1 MLPVSRAL
9 AARALYTLLLVS
21 FGATAIYAQ
30 DNPAQSSPMTAIV
43 GVNVIPMD
51 QNHVLENQTVII
63 ADGRITVIGNSDEV
77 MVPDFANRIEGT
89 NRYLMPGLADL
100 HTHLRGPDEY
110 VSYLAFGVTTVMH
123 LGGSQS
129 HGRELLEH
137 RRQIDAG
144 NLMGPNIYATERTFD
159 GDPPASGGAY
169 RFSSPDVARSKVIEL
184 KEAGFDFIKIYNNIP
199 YPVFTAIVDEARKQE
214 MPVFGHVPRKFDPLT
229 AMREGQNA
237 VVHTEEF
244 FFTYFKGPRST
255 RDMDPGYEADLSDI
269 PELVE
274 VLAANDVAIMPD
286 LSFTFTD
293 LLMWD
298 GLENIWNDAEMK
310 YLHPDTVSDWQIANI
325 NRRDEIENFVVREQ
339 WKFDLMQELTR
350 QFQEAGILQVIGT
363 DASLPGLFPGKAA
376 HRELTELVKA
386 GLSNFDALS
395 IGTRNAGEFVRR
407 YIDEDVRF
415 GKIEPG
421 YRADLV
427 LLTENPL
434 DDVRNTRR
442 IEAVAVNG
450 RWFEKAELDRERE
463 ILAVRFQALND
474 VNAQVDAA
482 LQGDTARSEIHAI
495 FIAHSDDP
503 ETVAA
508 IERRINSAGYGAAFA
523 DQLDRAQQILEIGTQ
538 LFPDSANAWDSFAEI
553 TLQRGDRELAIEYY
567 KKALEVDP
575 EFANAAEQLETLTLP
590 ERQ

>member
-9 AARALYTLLLVS
+9 AARAMYTLLLVT
-21 FGATAIYAQ
+21 FAGAAVFAQ
-30 DNPAQSSPMTAIV
+30 DNSAQSGPMTAIV

-51 QNHVLENQTVII
+51 ENHVLENQTVII

-77 MVPDFANRIEGT
+77 MVPDSANRIEGS
-89 NRYLMPGLADL
+89 NRYLIPGLADL
-100 HTHLRGPDEY
+100 HTHLSGTEQY

-129 HGRELLEH
+129 QGRELLEH
-137 RRQIDAG
+137 RRQINAG
-144 NLMGPNIYATERTFD
+144 SLTGPNIYATERVFD
-159 GDPPASGGAY
+159 GDPPASGNAY
-169 RFSSPDVARSKVIEL
+169 RFSSPDAARDKVIEL
-184 KEAGFDFIKIYNNIP
+184 KEAGYDFIKIYNNVP
-199 YPVFTAIVDEARKQE
+199 YPVFTTVVDEARNQN
-214 MPVFGHVPRKFDPLT
+214 MPIFGHVPRNFDPLT

-255 RDMDPGYEADLSDI
+255 RDMDRGYKANLSDI

-274 VLAANDVAIMPD
+274 VLAANNVAIMPD

-298 GLENIWNDAEMK
+298 GLENVWNDTEMK
-310 YLHPDTVSDWQIANI
+310 YLHPDSVSDWRVGNI

-363 DASLPGLFPGKAA
+363 DAPLPGLFPGKSA

-415 GKIEPG
+415 GKIEAG

-427 LLTENPL
+427 LLAENPL
-434 DDVRNTRR
+434 DDVRNARR
-442 IEAVAVNG
+442 VEAVAVNG

-463 ILAVRFQALND
+463 ILAARFQALND

-482 LQGDTARSEIHAI
+482 LQGDMAKSEIHAI
-495 FIAHSDDP
+495 LIAHSDEP

-508 IERRINSAGYGAAFA
+508 IERRINAAGYGAAFA

-553 TLQRGDRELAIEYY
+553 TLHRGDRKMAIEYY

-575 EFANAAEQLETLTLP
+575 EFANAAEQLKTLTDN
-590 ERQ
+590 ESI